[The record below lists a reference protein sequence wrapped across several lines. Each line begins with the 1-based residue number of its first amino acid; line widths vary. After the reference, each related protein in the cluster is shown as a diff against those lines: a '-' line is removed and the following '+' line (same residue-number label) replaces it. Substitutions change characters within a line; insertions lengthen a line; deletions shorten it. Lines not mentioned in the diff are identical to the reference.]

1 MVMVRVTARMASPK
15 IIALD
20 RVTGGRKWTV
30 TSAVGG
36 AKRKAFAS
44 SANKVEPAF
53 ELIDRR
59 SSQLNLRE

>member
-1 MVMVRVTARMASPK
+1 MHMARVTARMASPK

-30 TSAVGG
+30 TSVAGG

-44 SANKVEPAF
+44 FVNEVELAL
-53 ELIDRR
+53 EVT
-59 SSQLNLRE
+59 NC

>member
-1 MVMVRVTARMASPK
+1 MDMARVTARMASPK

-44 SANKVEPAF
+44 SINEVELALEVTNF
-53 ELIDRR
+53 
-59 SSQLNLRE
+59 